1 MGNHEWLQ
9 NGRPFSMQA
18 QPMTDDTRPA
28 IHDNVV
34 AHRFEMIVDRHAAV
48 ATYAIDGDTI
58 TFIHTVVPEALR
70 GRGIARQLVEFALG
84 SARERG
90 LKVIPQCEMF
100 DAYMRKHAETHDLL
114 ADPGRFAAPARP
126 D

>member
-1 MGNHEWLQ
+1 
-9 NGRPFSMQA
+9 
-18 QPMTDDTRPA
+18 MTDDARPA
-28 IHDNVV
+28 IHDNAT

-70 GRGIARQLVEFALG
+70 GRGIARELVEFALA
-84 SARERG
+84 SVRERG
-90 LKVIPQCEMF
+90 LKVVPQCEVF
-100 DAYMRKHAETHDLL
+100 EAYMRKHAETHDLL
-114 ADPGRFAAPARP
+114 ADPALFDAPAKP